1 MGLIYQY
8 IKCAVLKKK
17 MYDSLTNREKE
28 IYHLLIVR
36 TPYADIAKTLT
47 ITLGTVKQHAHNI
60 YIKLGIKSRK
70 NLK

>member
-1 MGLIYQY
+1 
-8 IKCAVLKKK
+8 